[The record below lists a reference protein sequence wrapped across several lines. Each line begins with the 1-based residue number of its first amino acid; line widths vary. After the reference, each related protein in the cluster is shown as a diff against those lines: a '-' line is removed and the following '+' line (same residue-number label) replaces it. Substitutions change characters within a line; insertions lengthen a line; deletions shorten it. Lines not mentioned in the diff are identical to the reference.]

1 MYAERK
7 NINGLACCVP
17 VNDLEENDWNLTVS
31 RYVTPPAVEA
41 VESMATL
48 LERQEKLQFE
58 LSVLQQEMR
67 LLLSRDSID

>member
-1 MYAERK
+1 V
-7 NINGLACCVP
+7 G
-17 VNDLEENDWNLTVS
+17 
-31 RYVTPPAVEA
+31 

-67 LLLSRDSID
+67 LLLSRDNID